1 MNPARLTHVLK
12 LVTGRAGDTEIS
24 FKLGLDGIESG
35 TGRLVSPGTGAF
47 DGDGIAFRPG
57 DLLFGKLRPYL
68 AKTWLADR
76 EGAAVGDFL
85 VLRPNDSAGSRYLR
99 YLLLSSL
106 FLDPIAASVTGAKMP
121 RTDWDTVKNSVVPV
135 SNSTAQR
142 AIADFLDRETAQID
156 EMIAVQQGLVDRLEE
171 RSRAMS
177 AHEAHARVN
186 YGQRLKW
193 SLKESDARAGDVADE
208 LPLLS
213 VSIDWGVRRRD
224 ATINQSASEDLTNY
238 KMVRRGD
245 VVVNRMRAFQGALGR
260 SPEAGIVSPD
270 YSVFRCSP
278 SVDSEWLV
286 AIMRSRPF
294 VSEMAHR
301 IRGIGSPDAG
311 QVRTPRINAND
322 LLDIRVEIPDLDTQ
336 RAEVASWRS
345 RAEEMSRLTEAT
357 CGSITLMQE
366 RRAALI
372 SAAVAARID
381 PRTGREMVLE
391 SV

>member
-156 EMIAVQQGLVDRLEE
+156 EDDCGA
-171 RSRAMS
+171 
-177 AHEAHARVN
+177 
-186 YGQRLKW
+186 
-193 SLKESDARAGDVADE
+193 AG
-208 LPLLS
+208 
-213 VSIDWGVRRRD
+213 
-224 ATINQSASEDLTNY
+224 
-238 KMVRRGD
+238 
-245 VVVNRMRAFQGALGR
+245 LGR
-260 SPEAGIVSPD
+260 P
-270 YSVFRCSP
+270 
-278 SVDSEWLV
+278 
-286 AIMRSRPF
+286 
-294 VSEMAHR
+294 
-301 IRGIGSPDAG
+301 
-311 QVRTPRINAND
+311 T
-322 LLDIRVEIPDLDTQ
+322 
-336 RAEVASWRS
+336 
-345 RAEEMSRLTEAT
+345 
-357 CGSITLMQE
+357 
-366 RRAALI
+366 
-372 SAAVAARID
+372 
-381 PRTGREMVLE
+381 
-391 SV
+391 

>member
-1 MNPARLTHVLK
+1 
-12 LVTGRAGDTEIS
+12 
-24 FKLGLDGIESG
+24 
-35 TGRLVSPGTGAF
+35 
-47 DGDGIAFRPG
+47 
-57 DLLFGKLRPYL
+57 
-68 AKTWLADR
+68 
-76 EGAAVGDFL
+76 
-85 VLRPNDSAGSRYLR
+85 
-99 YLLLSSL
+99 
-106 FLDPIAASVTGAKMP
+106 
-121 RTDWDTVKNSVVPV
+121 
-135 SNSTAQR
+135 
-142 AIADFLDRETAQID
+142 
-156 EMIAVQQGLVDRLEE
+156 
-171 RSRAMS
+171 MS